1 MIPPVARTYRLVD
14 SRIVFVITLLVI
26 ALTIVGV
33 YLWGLGSHHTFF
45 ENSFLSTTI
54 LSAAFCSF
62 ITVGLFHGIKLKDNV
77 GGMTDKIKS
86 DALPKM
92 PDVSPT
98 EPIVDMVDIGDDFG
112 GMILGAVIS
121 ILLWIVTAV
130 VLAVVLWMFGQLLV
144 ISLVVFAAMLY
155 WIFFRAL
162 RLVFKNSKRTKGDL
176 PMSVIY
182 GVFYTFLYNF
192 WIYGILF
199 LVAYFKGAVTFSF

>member
-14 SRIVFVITLLVI
+14 SRIVFIITLLVI

-77 GGMTDKIKS
+77 GRMTDKIKS
-86 DALPKM
+86 EELPKM
-92 PDVSPT
+92 PDVSPSGQ
-98 EPIVDMVDIGDDFG
+98 IVDVSDDFG
-112 GMILGAVIS
+112 GMILGTIIS
-121 ILLWIVTAV
+121 ILLWVVTAV
-130 VLAVVLWMFGQLLV
+130 VLAVVLWVFGQLLI

-199 LVAYFKGAVTFSF
+199 LVAYFKGTEKIPF

>member
-14 SRIVFVITLLVI
+14 SRIVFIITLLVI
-26 ALTIVGV
+26 TLTIVGV

-62 ITVGLFHGIKLKDNV
+62 ITAGLFHGIKLKDNV
-77 GGMTDKIKS
+77 GRMTDKIKS
-86 DALPKM
+86 EEFPKM
-92 PDVSPT
+92 PDISPGGQ
-98 EPIVDMVDIGDDFG
+98 IVDVGDDFG
-112 GMILGAVIS
+112 GMLLGTVIS

-130 VLAVVLWMFGQLLV
+130 VLAVVLWMFGQLLI

-199 LVAYFKGAVTFSF
+199 LVAYFKGTVRIPF

>member
-1 MIPPVARTYRLVD
+1 MIPRARTYRLVD
-14 SRIVFVITLLVI
+14 SKVVFTITLIVI
-26 ALTIVGV
+26 ALTILGV

-54 LSAAFCSF
+54 LSASFCSF
-62 ITVGLFHGIKLKDNV
+62 ITVGLFQGIKLKDNV
-77 GGMTDKIKS
+77 GRINDRIKS
-86 DALPKM
+86 EELPNI
-92 PDVSPT
+92 PDISPI
-98 EPIVDMVDIGDDFG
+98 EPTVELGDDFG
-112 GMILGAVIS
+112 GIIVGAVVS

-130 VLAVVLWMFGQLLV
+130 LLAVVLWVFGQLLV
-144 ISLVVFAAMLY
+144 TSLLVFAAMLY

-199 LVAYFKGAVTFSF
+199 LVAYFKGTVTFSF

>member
-1 MIPPVARTYRLVD
+1 MIPRARTYRLVD
-14 SRIVFVITLLVI
+14 SRIVFIITLLVI

-77 GGMTDKIKS
+77 GRITDKIKS
-86 DALPKM
+86 EELPEM
-92 PDVSPT
+92 PEISPT
-98 EPIVDMVDIGDDFG
+98 EPAVDIGDDFG
-112 GMILGAVIS
+112 GMILGIVIN

-130 VLAVVLWMFGQLLV
+130 LLAVVLWVFGQLLV
-144 ISLVVFAAMLY
+144 ISLLAFAAMLY

-192 WIYGILF
+192 WIYGLLF
-199 LVAYFKGAVTFSF
+199 LVAFFKGTTKIPF

>member
-1 MIPPVARTYRLVD
+1 MTPPVARTYRLVD
-14 SRIVFVITLLVI
+14 SRIVFIITLLVI
-26 ALTIVGV
+26 ALTVVGV

-77 GGMTDKIKS
+77 GRITDKIKS
-86 DALPKM
+86 EELPEM
-92 PDVSPT
+92 PDISPT
-98 EPIVDMVDIGDDFG
+98 EPVVDIGDDFG
-112 GMILGAVIS
+112 GMILSIVIN

-130 VLAVVLWMFGQLLV
+130 VLAVVLWVFGQLLV
-144 ISLVVFAAMLY
+144 ISLLAFAAMLY

-199 LVAYFKGAVTFSF
+199 LVAYFKGTAEISF

>member
-14 SRIVFVITLLVI
+14 SRIVFIITLLV
-26 ALTIVGV
+26 ATLTIVGI

-54 LSAAFCSF
+54 LSVAFCSF

-77 GGMTDKIKS
+77 GRITDKIKS
-86 DALPKM
+86 TEFPKM
-92 PDVSPT
+92 PDLSPAG
-98 EPIVDMVDIGDDFG
+98 EIADLGDGFG
-112 GMILGAVIS
+112 GIIVGAIVS
-121 ILLWIVTAV
+121 ILLWITTAII
-130 VLAVVLWMFGQLLV
+130 LAVVLWMFGQLIGIAL
-144 ISLVVFAAMLY
+144 LVFAAMLY

-199 LVAYFKGAVTFSF
+199 LVAYFKGNVTIPF

>member
-14 SRIVFVITLLVI
+14 SRIVFIITLLVI

-54 LSAAFCSF
+54 LSTAFCSF

-77 GGMTDKIKS
+77 GRMTDKVKS
-86 DALPKM
+86 EELPKM
-92 PDVSPT
+92 PDVSLA
-98 EPIVDMVDIGDDFG
+98 EPIVDMGDDFG
-112 GMILGAVIS
+112 GMIFGILIS

-130 VLAVVLWMFGQLLV
+130 ILAVLLWMFGQLLV
-144 ISLVVFAAMLY
+144 ISLVAFAAMLY

-199 LVAYFKGAVTFSF
+199 LVAYFKGTVTFSF

>member
-54 LSAAFCSF
+54 LSTAFCSF
-62 ITVGLFHGIKLKDNV
+62 ITVGLFHGRKLKDNV
-77 GGMTDKIKS
+77 GRMTDKVKS
-86 DALPKM
+86 EELPKM
-92 PDVSPT
+92 PDVSLA
-98 EPIVDMVDIGDDFG
+98 EPIVDMGDDFG
-112 GMILGAVIS
+112 GMIFGILIS

-130 VLAVVLWMFGQLLV
+130 ILAVLLWMFGQLLV
-144 ISLVVFAAMLY
+144 ISLVAFAAMLY

-199 LVAYFKGAVTFSF
+199 LVAYFKGTVTFSF

>member
-1 MIPPVARTYRLVD
+1 MIPRARTYRLVD
-14 SRIVFVITLLVI
+14 SRIVFIITLLVI

-77 GGMTDKIKS
+77 GRITDKIKS
-86 DALPKM
+86 EELPEM
-92 PDVSPT
+92 PDISPT
-98 EPIVDMVDIGDDFG
+98 EPVVDIDDDFG
-112 GMILGAVIS
+112 GMILGIVIN

-130 VLAVVLWMFGQLLV
+130 LLAVVLWVFGQLLV
-144 ISLVVFAAMLY
+144 ISLLAFAAMLY

-162 RLVFKNSKRTKGDL
+162 RLVFKNSRHTKGDL

-192 WIYGILF
+192 WIYGLLF
-199 LVAYFKGAVTFSF
+199 LVAFFKGTSKMPF

>member
-14 SRIVFVITLLVI
+14 SRLIFIITLLVI

-62 ITVGLFHGIKLKDNV
+62 ITVGLFHGIKLKDSV
-77 GGMTDKIKS
+77 GRMTDKIKS
-86 DALPKM
+86 EELPKM
-92 PDVSPT
+92 PDVSAAG
-98 EPIVDMVDIGDDFG
+98 EIVDMGADFG
-112 GMILGAVIS
+112 EMILGAVIS

-130 VLAVVLWMFGQLLV
+130 VLAVLLWMFGQLQV
-144 ISLVVFAAMLY
+144 ISLFAFAAMLY

-199 LVAYFKGAVTFSF
+199 LVAYFKGTVRIPF

>member
-14 SRIVFVITLLVI
+14 SRIVFIITLLVI

-45 ENSFLSTTI
+45 ENSFLSTTV

-62 ITVGLFHGIKLKDNV
+62 ITVGLFHGIKLKDNI
-77 GGMTDKIKS
+77 GRLTDKIKS
-86 DALPKM
+86 ENFSKM
-92 PDVSPT
+92 PDISPT
-98 EPIVDMVDIGDDFG
+98 GQIVDVGDDFG
-112 GMILGAVIS
+112 GMILGTVIS

-144 ISLVVFAAMLY
+144 ISLVAFAAMLY

-199 LVAYFKGAVTFSF
+199 LVAYFKGTVRLPF

>member
-14 SRIVFVITLLVI
+14 SRIVFIITLLVI
-26 ALTIVGV
+26 TLTIVGV

-62 ITVGLFHGIKLKDNV
+62 ITVGLFHGVKLKDNV
-77 GGMTDKIKS
+77 GRMTDKIKS
-86 DALPKM
+86 EEFPKM
-92 PDVSPT
+92 PDISST
-98 EPIVDMVDIGDDFG
+98 GQIVDVGDDFG
-112 GMILGAVIS
+112 GMILGTVIS
-121 ILLWIVTAV
+121 ILLWIVTAI

-144 ISLVVFAAMLY
+144 ISLVAFAAMLY

-199 LVAYFKGAVTFSF
+199 LVTYFKGTARLPF

>member
-1 MIPPVARTYRLVD
+1 M
-14 SRIVFVITLLVI
+14 LVI

-62 ITVGLFHGIKLKDNV
+62 ITVGLFHGIKLKDNI
-77 GGMTDKIKS
+77 GRMTDKIPSKAFS
-86 DALPKM
+86 KM
-92 PDVSPT
+92 PDVSPAG
-98 EPIVDMVDIGDDFG
+98 PILEVGDGFG
-112 GMILGAVIS
+112 EVILGAIIS
-121 ILLWIVTAV
+121 ILLWIAIAV
-130 VLAVVLWMFGQLLV
+130 VLAVVLLMFGQLLV
-144 ISLVVFAAMLY
+144 ISLFTFAAMLY

-199 LVAYFKGAVTFSF
+199 LVAYFKGTATLSF

>member
-1 MIPPVARTYRLVD
+1 MIPRARTYRLVD
-14 SRIVFVITLLVI
+14 SRIVFIITLLVI
-26 ALTIVGV
+26 ALTVVGV

-77 GGMTDKIKS
+77 GRITDKIKS
-86 DALPKM
+86 EELPEM
-92 PDVSPT
+92 PEISPT
-98 EPIVDMVDIGDDFG
+98 EPAVDIGDDFG
-112 GMILGAVIS
+112 GMILGIVIN

-130 VLAVVLWMFGQLLV
+130 LLAVVLWVFGQLLV
-144 ISLVVFAAMLY
+144 ISLLAFAAMLY

-192 WIYGILF
+192 WIYGLLF
-199 LVAYFKGAVTFSF
+199 LVAFFKGTTKIPF